1 MHLFPKQSIIDAMQ
15 NLNNIGVSNVWIQDT
30 NHEPCVIGIIGGT
43 SSSKLSM
50 FTDLCRSHVTVPMSD
65 DGGPEPPSPDIGF
78 VASPA

>member
-15 NLNNIGVSNVWIQDT
+15 NLNNIGVSNVWI
-30 NHEPCVIGIIGGT
+30 PIMSLGVIGIIGGT

-78 VASPA
+78 VASQA